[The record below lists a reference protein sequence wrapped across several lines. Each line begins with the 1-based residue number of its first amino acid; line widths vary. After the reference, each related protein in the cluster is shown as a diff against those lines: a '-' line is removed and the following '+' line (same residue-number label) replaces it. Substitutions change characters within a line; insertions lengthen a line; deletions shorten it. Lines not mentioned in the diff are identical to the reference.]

1 MGQDS
6 SWVEW
11 TCNITKI
18 LNHCK
23 YFIITNYHTNN
34 KQPQWRSTIR
44 MSVVVCCCR
53 VEWCRLID
61 TTRAVLLLCC
71 CSVQWVLLLGAVAST
86 AGAGV
91 VVVQSL
97 PALCPPSLWLPIIV
111 VTLLYLSRV
120 FLASALHCYY
130 AQEMHLHIKHLCNLT
145 FTNLIWK
152 LK

>member
-1 MGQDS
+1 M
-6 SWVEW
+6 
-11 TCNITKI
+11 
-18 LNHCK
+18 
-23 YFIITNYHTNN
+23 
-34 KQPQWRSTIR
+34 TIR

-53 VEWCRLID
+53 MEWCRLID

-86 AGAGV
+86 AGAGI

-97 PALCPPSLWLPIIV
+97 PALCPPSLSLPIIV

-130 AQEMHLHIKHLCNLT
+130 AQWMHLHIKHLCNCNFHKSDMET
-145 FTNLIWK
+145 EIERK
-152 LK
+152 V

>member
-1 MGQDS
+1 MGQNS
-6 SWVEW
+6 SWIKW
-11 TCNITKI
+11 TCNEDLNRCKI
-18 LNHCK
+18 YIVNILSSRTT
-23 YFIITNYHTNN
+23 IPTTNN
-34 KQPQWRSTIR
+34 RNDDQDEC
-44 MSVVVCCCR
+44 CCCR
-53 VEWCRLID
+53 VEWCRRID

-71 CSVQWVLLLGAVAST
+71 CSVQWVLLLVAVAS
-86 AGAGV
+86 AGV

-97 PALCPPSLWLPIIV
+97 PGLCPPSLWLPIIV

-130 AQEMHLHIKHLCNLT
+130 AQWMHLHIKHLCNLT